1 MREDK
6 TNLRTKNF
14 SSSARYRF
22 QAKTK
27 HVNRKKGASAVG
39 RFSDMSESFA
49 TSSGDF
55 PTCRNHSPRRR
66 ETFRHVGII
75 RRAVGRLS
83 DMSESFA
90 ASSGDFL
97 TCRNRSPRRRETFRH
112 VGIIRRVV
120 GKEACRNRKCTPKVR
135 HKTFWGALHFIF
147 QQDIQCNFANASRM
161 RRMASTIFS
170 SEVA

>member
-27 HVNRKKGASAVG
+27 HVNRKKGASVAG
-39 RFSDMSESFA
+39 KFSDMSESFA
-49 TSSGDF
+49 T
-55 PTCRNHSPRRR
+55 
-66 ETFRHVGII
+66 
-75 RRAVGRLS
+75 
-83 DMSESFA
+83 
-90 ASSGDFL
+90 SSGDFL

-120 GKEACRNRKCTPKVR
+120 GKLSDMSESFTAPSGRRRVEIENAPQKLDTKLFGVHFTLFFSRIFNAILPMLPGCDAWLPRYSRRK
-135 HKTFWGALHFIF
+135 
-147 QQDIQCNFANASRM
+147 
-161 RRMASTIFS
+161 
-170 SEVA
+170 